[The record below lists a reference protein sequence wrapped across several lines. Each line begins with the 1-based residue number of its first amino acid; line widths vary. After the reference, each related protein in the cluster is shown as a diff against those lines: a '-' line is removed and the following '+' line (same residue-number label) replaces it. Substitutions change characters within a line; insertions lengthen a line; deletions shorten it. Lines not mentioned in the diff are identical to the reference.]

1 MINEKDLQVN
11 EFQGQQKKVKQ
22 IGNKR
27 PMETGDMQ
35 TEKKKFYEKKK
46 TKQKGIS
53 MINLRGKKKKEMVRI
68 QTNVNKDEERN
79 QS

>member
-27 PMETGDMQ
+27 PMETGDIQ
-35 TEKKKFYEKKK
+35 TEKKKF
-46 TKQKGIS
+46 
-53 MINLRGKKKKEMVRI
+53 
-68 QTNVNKDEERN
+68 
-79 QS
+79 